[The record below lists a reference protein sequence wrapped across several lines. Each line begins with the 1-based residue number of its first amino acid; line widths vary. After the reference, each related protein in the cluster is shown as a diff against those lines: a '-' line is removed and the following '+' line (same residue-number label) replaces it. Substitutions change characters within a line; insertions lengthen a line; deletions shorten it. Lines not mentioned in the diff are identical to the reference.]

1 MRERIWMIFLGVGA
15 ALGIAAAVLG
25 PDAQSVVALPLG
37 IAATAVGLTTSR
49 RAVSEEART
58 TWTYFGLAGC
68 GFLLA
73 GITRAALGTIAPEV
87 KTYPSPA
94 DVWIAI
100 AYFCLIAGTYQMGT
114 IRAFGKNMA
123 AHLDGLIVAIGS
135 ATAVWALVL
144 WPYMVNDG
152 QPMGDRLVNAGF
164 SLLTT
169 ILLAVTVRLAVGPGV
184 RSFPYYLLACA
195 VGLLFICD
203 IAATLASVDGQR
215 SGASLLAG
223 PFIYTFYGAAALHP
237 GMPRLFEP
245 PSERVLLLTRKRII
259 LLAGGLLVAPIMLVW
274 ADATNREMELSV
286 MAVGSALMA
295 LVVLARFRLL
305 VRAQE
310 LAVEL
315 QAIQREANADLAA
328 ASSRHAMH
336 RATLRAVV
344 RLAGDTPGL
353 RVSIAQVAGN
363 SLRVLDA
370 VGQDAESAVGT
381 SISIDHVPPPLV
393 DGLAN
398 LNLASIDHAAPIDL
412 AAAAA
417 GGVTASVLIAPLSSQ
432 HDLSGALILTSRR
445 PADATLRQSVETLAS
460 TVSLALE
467 SAVLTENLLRRRSE
481 RRFRALVENSSD
493 IVLVV
498 ESDRQITFASPA
510 AHRLL
515 GLNEKA
521 LLASHPARWVHPDD
535 WPTLARVL
543 DGTST
548 QHHDETD
555 SVEVRIRHIDGSH
568 RWFEIRTRD
577 LEHDPEIQGLV
588 VTARGISDRKATEKQ
603 LAESEARFRALVQS
617 SSDVVAVVS
626 ENGCFSYIS
635 PAITEMLGYTPEEL
649 DGTPAI
655 ALVAPEDVATF
666 QTTYPELSQKRLPT
680 GDLNTRRIETQ
691 LRHRSGE
698 LRTVDIT
705 VTDMRDV
712 AAVGGVVLNARDITV
727 RKALEADLRFQALH
741 DTLTGL
747 ANRTMFTQ
755 QTAAALRTSSSLETV
770 GALFIDLDDF
780 KTVNDSL
787 GHAVGDQLLQEV
799 STRLITSLSSEDLAA
814 RLGGDEF
821 AILVVDSP
829 DQAGVVALAE
839 RVLALVAQPYRIQGR
854 DIRVTASIGIA
865 FADDES
871 VDAEVLLRSADVAMY
886 LAKDRG
892 KNRYAVFEAHMHTSV
907 FERLELK
914 ADLVRAI
921 DDGQLR
927 CHYQPIVSLQ
937 TGRITGVE
945 ALVRWEHPSRGLLY
959 PDAFIPLAE
968 DTGLIVPLGRWV
980 MREACQQLRTWQLRL
995 PASSTMSMSINLS
1008 VRQLMHEQIIRD
1020 VRDAVGDAGL
1030 DPSTVTMEITETTLM
1045 HDTEMTRERLAELRE
1060 IGVSLA
1066 VDDFG
1071 TGYSSLQYVQRF
1083 PIDIIKIDRSF
1094 VTGLGTNPGDG
1105 AVVQSMIEL
1114 SQRLGVHTVAEGI
1127 DRPEQVTLLQ
1137 SLGADL
1143 GQGYLFSKPVEADQ
1157 ISSLLDSSPHENPRF
1172 LLH

>member
-1 MRERIWMIFLGVGA
+1 MVLRARIWVILLVTGLAAVAIGV
-15 ALGIAAAVLG
+15 ALGGTFQIAVAVVCGLG
-25 PDAQSVVALPLG
+25 PAVTAQIAVTRQP
-37 IAATAVGLTTSR
+37 AATKLPWRFFVWAGAGFWLSSILRQGL
-49 RAVSEEART
+49 VEL
-58 TWTYFGLAGC
+58 GLAET
-68 GFLLA
+68 F
-73 GITRAALGTIAPEV
+73 
-87 KTYPSPA
+87 PSPA
-94 DVWIAI
+94 DV
-100 AYFCLIAGTYQMGT
+100 T
-114 IRAFGKNMA
+114 
-123 AHLDGLIVAIGS
+123 VAISYVLLVCAIYLFGS
-135 ATAVWALVL
+135 IRSAGRNAAAQVDGMILAVAATAVVWTVVL
-144 WPYMVNDG
+144 GPYM
-152 QPMGDRLVNAGF
+152 GDASVPLSERGINAIF

-169 ILLAVTVRLAVGPGV
+169 FALATTTRLAVSPGA
-184 RSFPYYLLACA
+184 RTTGYYLLAAA
-195 VGLLFICD
+195 VGLLFLND
-203 IAATLASVDGQR
+203 VLATLASVEGNV
-215 SGASLLAG
+215 SNAG
-223 PFIYTFYGAAALHP
+223 IVLSPLVGVLFSAAALHP
-237 GMPRLFEP
+237 DSPRLLEP
-245 PSERVLLLTRKRII
+245 PNDLVMRLTPARLALLGGALLTIPGLIVWSQYTDRGVNLPVLIMSSLVISGLVLIRLRMLVQAQEGMADLQRVL
-259 LLAGGLLVAPIMLVW
+259 
-274 ADATNREMELSV
+274 
-286 MAVGSALMA
+286 
-295 LVVLARFRLL
+295 
-305 VRAQE
+305 Q
-310 LAVEL
+310 
-315 QAIQREANADLAA
+315 EANADLAA

-344 RLAGDTPGL
+344 RLAGDLPGL
-353 RVSIAQVAGN
+353 RVSIAQAAGP

-370 VGQDAESAVGT
+370 IGQDAESAVGT
-381 SISIDHVPPPLV
+381 SIAIDAVPDPIV
-393 DGLAN
+393 DGLAR
-398 LNLASIDHAAPIDL
+398 LQLTAVEATAPIDL
-412 AAAAA
+412 SAAQA
-417 GGVTASVLIAPLSSQ
+417 GGVTGCVLIAPLSSQ

-445 PADATLRQSVETLAS
+445 PVDSTLRQSVETLAS

-498 ESDRQITFASPA
+498 NADRQITFASPA

-515 GLNEKA
+515 GLSEKS
-521 LLASHPARWVHPDD
+521 LLNSHPARWVHADD
-535 WPTLARVL
+535 WPVLARVL
-543 DGTST
+543 EGTASDQVESDG
-548 QHHDETD
+548 
-555 SVEVRIRHIDGSH
+555 VEVRLGHVDGTH

-588 VTARGISDRKATEKQ
+588 VTAREVSDRKATEQQ
-603 LAESEARFRALVQS
+603 LAASEARFRALVQS
-617 SSDVVAVVS
+617 SSDVVAVVG
-626 ENGCFSYIS
+626 ENGCFTYIS
-635 PAITEMLGYTPEEL
+635 PAVSEMLGYAPEEL
-649 DGTPAI
+649 EGSPAI

-666 QTTYPELSQKRLPT
+666 QASYPELSQRRWPI
-680 GDLNTRRIETQ
+680 GDLTTRRVETQ

-698 LRTVDIT
+698 LRTVDVT
-705 VTDMRDV
+705 VTDMRGE
-712 AAVGGVVLNARDITV
+712 AAVGGIVLNARDITV

-755 QTAAALRTSSSLETV
+755 HTAAALRAEDSTESV

-799 STRLITSLSSEDLAA
+799 SARLITSLSSQDVAA

-821 AILVVDSP
+821 AVLVVDAA

-839 RVLALVAQPYRIQGR
+839 RVLGLVAQPYRIQGR

-865 FADDES
+865 FADEEG

-937 TGRITGVE
+937 TGRISGVE
-945 ALVRWEHPSRGLLY
+945 ALVRWEHPTRGFLA

-968 DTGLIVPLGRWV
+968 DTGLIVPLGKWV
-980 MREACQQLRTWQLRL
+980 MREACQQLRAWQLRL
-995 PASSTMSMSINLS
+995 PARSTLTMSINLS
-1008 VRQLMHEQIIRD
+1008 VRQLMHEQIIDD
-1020 VRDAVGDAGL
+1020 VRDAIDDAGL
-1030 DPSTVTMEITETTLM
+1030 DPSTVTLEITETTLM
-1045 HDTEMTRERLAELRE
+1045 HDTEVTRERLGQLRT

-1083 PIDIIKIDRSF
+1083 PIDVIKIDRSF

-1143 GQGYLFSKPVEADQ
+1143 GQGYLFSKPVPASQ
-1157 ISSLLDSSPHENPRF
+1157 ISALLDSSPHENPRF
-1172 LLH
+1172 QLH

>member
-1 MRERIWMIFLGVGA
+1 
-15 ALGIAAAVLG
+15 
-25 PDAQSVVALPLG
+25 
-37 IAATAVGLTTSR
+37 
-49 RAVSEEART
+49 
-58 TWTYFGLAGC
+58 
-68 GFLLA
+68 
-73 GITRAALGTIAPEV
+73 
-87 KTYPSPA
+87 
-94 DVWIAI
+94 
-100 AYFCLIAGTYQMGT
+100 
-114 IRAFGKNMA
+114 
-123 AHLDGLIVAIGS
+123 HLDGFIVAIGS

-144 WPYMVNDG
+144 WPYMVDSS
-152 QPMGDRLVNAGF
+152 QPLADRLVNAGF
-164 SLLTT
+164 SILTT
-169 ILLAVTVRLAVGPGV
+169 LLLAVTVRLAVGPGV

-245 PSERVLLLTRKRII
+245 PSERVLLLTRKRIV
-259 LLAGGLLVAPIMLVW
+259 LLAGGLLVTPVILVW
-274 ADATNREMELSV
+274 VDAFDNPVELSV
-286 MAVGSALMA
+286 LAAGSALMA

-310 LAVEL
+310 QAVAL

-370 VGQDAESAVGT
+370 IGADAESAVGT
-381 SISIDHVPPPLV
+381 SISMEHVPQPLV
-393 DGLAN
+393 DGLAE
-398 LNLASIDHAAPIDL
+398 LTLTSVDHADPIDL
-412 AAAAA
+412 AASVT
-417 GGVTASVLIAPLSSQ
+417 GGVTASVLVAPLSAQ
-432 HDLSGALILTSRR
+432 AELSGALIITSRR
-445 PADATLRQSVETLAS
+445 PAEAELRQSVETLAS

-498 ESDRQITFASPA
+498 DSARQITFASPA

-535 WPTLARVL
+535 WPILARVL
-543 DGTST
+543 DGTT
-548 QHHDETD
+548 NQHHDESD

-617 SSDVVAVVS
+617 SSDVVAVVLD
-626 ENGCFSYIS
+626 NGCFSYIS
-635 PAITEMLGYTPEEL
+635 PAIAEMLGYTPEEL

-666 QTTYPELSQKRLPT
+666 QTSYPELSQKRLPT
-680 GDLNTRRIETQ
+680 GDLVTRRIETQ

-705 VTDMRDV
+705 VTDMRDEP
-712 AAVGGVVLNARDITV
+712 AVGGVVLNARDITV

-755 QTAAALRTSSSLETV
+755 QTASALRTANSLETV

-799 STRLITSLSSEDLAA
+799 STRLITSLSSDDLAA

-945 ALVRWEHPSRGLLY
+945 ALVRWEHPTRGLLY

-980 MREACQQLRTWQLRL
+980 MREACQQLRAWQLRL

-1083 PIDIIKIDRSF
+1083 PIDVIKIDRSF

-1143 GQGYLFSKPVEADQ
+1143 GQGYLFSKPVEANR
-1157 ISSLLDSSPHENPRF
+1157 ISALLDSSPHENPKF

>member
-1 MRERIWMIFLGVGA
+1 
-15 ALGIAAAVLG
+15 
-25 PDAQSVVALPLG
+25 
-37 IAATAVGLTTSR
+37 
-49 RAVSEEART
+49 
-58 TWTYFGLAGC
+58 
-68 GFLLA
+68 
-73 GITRAALGTIAPEV
+73 
-87 KTYPSPA
+87 
-94 DVWIAI
+94 
-100 AYFCLIAGTYQMGT
+100 
-114 IRAFGKNMA
+114 
-123 AHLDGLIVAIGS
+123 
-135 ATAVWALVL
+135 
-144 WPYMVNDG
+144 
-152 QPMGDRLVNAGF
+152 
-164 SLLTT
+164 
-169 ILLAVTVRLAVGPGV
+169 
-184 RSFPYYLLACA
+184 
-195 VGLLFICD
+195 
-203 IAATLASVDGQR
+203 
-215 SGASLLAG
+215 
-223 PFIYTFYGAAALHP
+223 
-237 GMPRLFEP
+237 
-245 PSERVLLLTRKRII
+245 
-259 LLAGGLLVAPIMLVW
+259 
-274 ADATNREMELSV
+274 
-286 MAVGSALMA
+286 
-295 LVVLARFRLL
+295 LVV
-305 VRAQE
+305 
-310 LAVEL
+310 
-315 QAIQREANADLAA
+315 
-328 ASSRHAMH
+328 
-336 RATLRAVV
+336 
-344 RLAGDTPGL
+344 
-353 RVSIAQVAGN
+353 
-363 SLRVLDA
+363 DA
-370 VGQDAESAVGT
+370 
-381 SISIDHVPPPLV
+381 
-393 DGLAN
+393 
-398 LNLASIDHAAPIDL
+398 
-412 AAAAA
+412 
-417 GGVTASVLIAPLSSQ
+417 
-432 HDLSGALILTSRR
+432 
-445 PADATLRQSVETLAS
+445 
-460 TVSLALE
+460 
-467 SAVLTENLLRRRSE
+467 
-481 RRFRALVENSSD
+481 
-493 IVLVV
+493 
-498 ESDRQITFASPA
+498 DRQITFASPA

-515 GLNEKA
+515 GFNERA

-535 WPTLARVL
+535 WPVLARVL
-543 DGTST
+543 DGTSAH
-548 QHHDETD
+548 QHDETE

-617 SSDVVAVVS
+617 STDVVAVVAD
-626 ENGCFSYIS
+626 NGCFSYIS
-635 PAITEMLGYTPEEL
+635 PAVAEMLGYSPEEL

-655 ALVAPEDVATF
+655 ALVAPEDVDAF
-666 QTTYPELSQKRLPT
+666 QTSYPELSQKRLPS
-680 GDLNTRRIETQ
+680 GDLTTRRIETQ

-712 AAVGGVVLNARDITV
+712 PAVAGIVLNARDITV

-755 QTAAALRTSSSLETV
+755 QTASALRTSRRLDSV

-799 STRLITSLSSEDLAA
+799 STRLVTSLSSQDLAA

-829 DQAGVVALAE
+829 DQSGVIALAE
-839 RVLALVAQPYRIQGR
+839 QVLALVAQPYRIQGR

-865 FADDES
+865 FADEEN

-892 KNRYAVFEAHMHTSV
+892 KNRHAVFEAHMHTSV

-945 ALVRWEHPSRGLLY
+945 ALVRWEHPTRGLLF

-980 MREACQQLRTWQLRL
+980 MREACQQLRAWQLRL
-995 PASSTMSMSINLS
+995 PSRSTLSMSINLS

-1020 VRDAVGDAGL
+1020 VREAVDDAGL

-1143 GQGYLFSKPVEADQ
+1143 GQGYLFSKPVEAVK
-1157 ISSLLDSSPHENPRF
+1157 ISALLDSSPHENPKF

>member
-1 MRERIWMIFLGVGA
+1 MRARTWLIFLIVGFA
-15 ALGIAAAVLG
+15 AGIVAAFAG
-25 PDAQSVVALPLG
+25 PDAQVAVALPLG
-37 IAATAVGLTTSR
+37 VIATGFGAQVAVRNPGPLRSTCTL
-49 RAVSEEART
+49 
-58 TWTYFGLAGC
+58 FGLAAV
-68 GFLLA
+68 GFLAA
-73 GITRAALGTIAPEV
+73 GIVQFISGSNAESFPSASHVVFALGYLA
-87 KTYPSPA
+87 
-94 DVWIAI
+94 
-100 AYFCLIAGTYQMGT
+100 LIAGTYRMGSVRSEG
-114 IRAFGKNMA
+114 ISAA
-123 AHLDGLIVAIGS
+123 AHVDGLIVAIGT
-135 ATAVWALVL
+135 ATVVWAITL
-144 WPYMVNDG
+144 WPYMTDASVPLDE
-152 QPMGDRLVNAGF
+152 RLVNAFF
-164 SLLTT
+164 SILS
-169 ILLAVTVRLAVGPGV
+169 ILLLAATTRLAVGPGV
-184 RSFPYYLLACA
+184 RSTSYYLLAGA
-195 VGLLFICD
+195 VGCVFATD
-203 IAATLASVDGQR
+203 VAATLASVNGSR
-215 SGASLLAG
+215 SGLSLLLA
-223 PFIYTFYGAAALHP
+223 PFVYTMYGAAVIHP
-237 GMPRLFEP
+237 GMPRLFDP
-245 PSERVLLLTRKRII
+245 PSDRVLQLTRRRIA
-259 LLAGGLLVAPIMLVW
+259 LLAVGLLVTPVMLLW
-274 ADATNREMELSV
+274 IDLTGRDLDLMV
-286 MAVGSALMA
+286 MALGSGFMA
-295 LVVLARFRLL
+295 LVVLARFRML

-310 LAVEL
+310 RAVAL
-315 QAIQREANADLAA
+315 QRIQREANADLAA

-344 RLAGDTPGL
+344 RLAGELPEL
-353 RVSIAQVAGN
+353 RVSIAQVASDN
-363 SLRVLDA
+363 LRVLDA
-370 VGQDAESAVGT
+370 IGQDAENAVGT
-381 SISIDHVPPPLV
+381 SIPLDRVPEPLV
-393 DGLAN
+393 TGLRARQ
-398 LNLASIDHAAPIDL
+398 LTTVEHVAPLDL
-412 AAAAA
+412 SDQAA
-417 GGVTASVLIAPLSSQ
+417 GGATTCVLIAPLSSQ
-432 HDLSGALILTSRR
+432 HELSGALILSSRR
-445 PADATLRQSVETLAS
+445 AVTPSLAQSVETLAS

-498 ESDRQITFASPA
+498 DKDRLITFASPA

-515 GLNEKA
+515 GLSEKA
-521 LLASHPARWVHPDD
+521 LLHSHPAHWVHPDD

-543 DGTST
+543 ESTANGTHPDS
-548 QHHDETD
+548 D
-555 SVEVRIRHIDGSH
+555 SVEIRLRHVDSSH
-568 RWFEIRTRD
+568 RWFEVRTRN

-588 VTARGISDRKATEKQ
+588 VTAREISDRKATEQQ

-617 SSDVVAVVS
+617 SSDVVAVVAEDGS
-626 ENGCFSYIS
+626 FSYVS
-635 PAITEMLGYTPEEL
+635 PAISEMLGYQPEEL
-649 DGTPAI
+649 EGTSAI
-655 ALVAPEDVATF
+655 ALVAPEDVVTF
-666 QTTYPELSQKRLPT
+666 QATYPELSQRKLPT
-680 GDLNTRRIETQ
+680 GGLTTRRVETQ

-705 VTDMRDV
+705 VSDMRDEP
-712 AAVGGVVLNARDITV
+712 AVGGIVLNARDITV

-755 QTAAALRTSSSLETV
+755 QTASALRAADRHDV
-770 GALFIDLDDF
+770 IGALFIDLDDF

-799 STRLITSLSSEDLAA
+799 SARLITSLSAQDVAA

-821 AILVVDSP
+821 AVLIVDSP
-829 DQAGVVALAE
+829 TQEGVVTLAE
-839 RVLALVAQPYRIQGR
+839 QVLALVAQPYRIQGR

-865 FADDES
+865 FAEDGS
-871 VDAEVLLRSADVAMY
+871 DAEVLLRSADVAMY

-892 KNRYAVFEAHMHTSV
+892 KNRHAVFEAHMHTSV

-945 ALVRWEHPSRGLLY
+945 ALVRWQHPTRGWLT

-980 MREACQQLRTWQLRL
+980 MREACQQLRAWQLRL
-995 PASSTMSMSINLS
+995 PVTSTLSMSINLS

-1020 VRDAVGDAGL
+1020 VREAIDDAGL

-1045 HDTEMTRERLAELRE
+1045 HDTEVTRERLAELRR

-1114 SQRLGVHTVAEGI
+1114 AQRLGVHTVAEGI

-1143 GQGYLFSKPVEADQ
+1143 GQGYLFSKPVEAVQ
-1157 ISSLLDSSPHENPRF
+1157 IDDLLDASPNENPRF